1 MSYYF
6 FAVSDNKIDHIEN
19 GAKISAL
26 EYQQFKEP
34 TQKEEIY
41 YKLLNSNVSG
51 IICNAIT
58 KDAAIKAVE
67 KFLLTPPGK

>member
-6 FAVSDNKIDHIEN
+6 FAISDNKIKRIDN

-26 EYQQFKEP
+26 EYQHYKEP
-34 TQKEEIY
+34 NQKEEIY
-41 YKLLNSNVSG
+41 YKLLSGNVYG

-67 KFLLTPPGK
+67 KFLLTPPDR